1 MVTLT
6 KINSYL
12 WQIPKTPPMRVPGLV
27 FASERLKQD
36 IEKDLTLSQLQN
48 VATLPGIQKAAL
60 AMPDTH
66 SGYGFPI
73 GGVAAFDKKEG
84 VISPGGVGYDINCLV
99 GDARILTE
107 FGSTQA
113 IEEFEVFPNELEM
126 IQHQQI
132 VRKIK
137 YDVCLSTLNLPLK
150 KIEPKPISYFMYR
163 DSHDVY
169 ELTLKSGLTIKATA
183 EHPFLT
189 QEGMKPLCQ
198 LYDLDLLAVNLF
210 TGISWSDPLNI
221 REAIIA
227 KVMGN

>member
-1 MVTLT
+1 MKDKLKRIKENVYELPRQE
-6 KINSYL
+6 KMNV
-12 WQIPKTPPMRVPGLV
+12 PARV
-27 FASERLKQD
+27 FISEAMLEKVEENA
-36 IEKDLTLSQLQN
+36 IEQLHN
-48 VATLPGIQKAAL
+48 VACLKGIKQWAL

-150 KIEPKPISYFMYR
+150 KIEPKPISYFMY
-163 DSHDVY
+163 
-169 ELTLKSGLTIKATA
+169 
-183 EHPFLT
+183 
-189 QEGMKPLCQ
+189 
-198 LYDLDLLAVNLF
+198 
-210 TGISWSDPLNI
+210 
-221 REAIIA
+221 
-227 KVMGN
+227 